1 MSGRRHLRRASSELL
16 SPGGSLFYPFI
27 GQMLR
32 ERYALSQQVPQDMR
46 RLLTQ
51 LDKAR
56 TVVQTV
62 GYVSR
67 SERPRKTT
75 RRHNGRAPQKAS

>member
-1 MSGRRHLRRASSELL
+1 MSGHRHLRRASSELL

-51 LDKAR
+51 LDKPR
-56 TVVQTV
+56 TLVQT
-62 GYVSR
+62 SQLR
-67 SERPRKTT
+67 QRTERVVKD
-75 RRHNGRAPQKAS
+75 NSKAP

>member
-32 ERYALSQQVPQDMR
+32 ERYALPQQVPQDMR

-51 LDKAR
+51 LDKPR
-56 TVVQTV
+56 TLVQT
-62 GYVSR
+62 SQLR
-67 SERPRKTT
+67 QRTERVVKD
-75 RRHNGRAPQKAS
+75 NSKAP